1 MVTQRP
7 SAVDR
12 KTIKKKKRTLTW
24 AKRNCWMVV
33 VVVVAVLLSNKKT
46 KNSSL
51 TTASVVMTQAVVYT
65 RVTIGISMYSCR
77 NVWKAMLLFGDY
89 DACAVVVGIQATDKC

>member
-1 MVTQRP
+1 MLWIEKRLNKEKE
-7 SAVDR
+7 
-12 KTIKKKKRTLTW
+12 KTTLTW

-77 NVWKAMLLFGDY
+77 NVWKAMLLLLFGDY